1 MVVLISWGGPRQKPA
16 STIPHKNGALEETSS
31 GTEGKV
37 TVRYAGKLFHLG
49 IGRAF
54 KKQKIL
60 MVIADNH
67 VTTSLAA
74 TGEIITEHY
83 IDTARDYQKPYWKK
97 GDPPL
102 NPK

>member
-1 MVVLISWGGPRQKPA
+1 
-16 STIPHKNGALEETSS
+16 
-31 GTEGKV
+31 
-37 TVRYAGKLFHLG
+37 
-49 IGRAF
+49 
-54 KKQKIL
+54 

-74 TGEIITEHY
+74 TGEIITENY

-102 NPK
+102 DPKHEKPAPQNKNN

>member
-1 MVVLISWGGPRQKPA
+1 MGVLISWGGPRQKPA
-16 STIPHKNGALEETSS
+16 STISHKNGAPEKTSS

-37 TVRYAGKLFHLG
+37 TVRYDGKLFHLG

-54 KKQKIL
+54 KKQKSSWPSPT
-60 MVIADNH
+60 
-67 VTTSLAA
+67 TTSLAA

-102 NPK
+102 HPK

>member
-1 MVVLISWGGPRQKPA
+1 MGVLISWGGPRQKPA
-16 STIPHKNGALEETSS
+16 STISHKNGAPEKTSS

-97 GDPPL
+97 ATHP
-102 NPK
+102 

>member
-1 MVVLISWGGPRQKPA
+1 
-16 STIPHKNGALEETSS
+16 
-31 GTEGKV
+31 
-37 TVRYAGKLFHLG
+37 
-49 IGRAF
+49 
-54 KKQKIL
+54 

-67 VTTSLAA
+67 ITTSLAA

-102 NPK
+102 DPKHEGQVRLSGVSTFR